1 MKTRNGKPSRKP
13 TNEQAQKPKALPLG
27 PILTIIAVMTSVFGL
42 LQLFLPTN
50 IVPPLGAIIIG
61 LIFTII
67 LVRGNWWGPLTA
79 IVTWVTVAIVIF
91 ILYFLISRPA
101 TVIGTVVD
109 VTTGSPISGLA
120 LVLTDSGGVEHKA
133 STDQNGAF
141 EVKNVPEGKFKVLAN
156 NELLFSGRLPSGFER
171 ILKSTVDLGKPAYKS
186 CPSCPIPTP
195 CPSCPIPTPCPSCPT
210 PAPCPSCPTS
220 APFSIFTDKGWKTY
234 KREESNPLIDIAS
247 ISGRVDNAIEV
258 TFDIQRDS
266 WVGISKD
273 ITPGLLSGTSGIF
286 FIYKGEGKPNT
297 LEFKLIDEQG
307 TVFSVLWNSA
317 TVTNDKWILLGVLY
331 DQFECWK
338 TTGICPDNQVL
349 NLEPAK
355 IVKIDFAFSNKV
367 DTEDEPGSG
376 KVIIDDI
383 YVVQP

>member
-1 MKTRNGKPSRKP
+1 MKTRNEQPSRKP
-13 TNEQAQKPKALPLG
+13 TNEQAQKSKTLPLG

-50 IVPPLGAIIIG
+50 IVPPIGAIIIG

-79 IVTWVTVAIVIF
+79 IVTWVTVAIVLF

-141 EVKNVPEGKFKVLAN
+141 EVRNVPEGKFIVLAN
-156 NELLFSGRLPSGFER
+156 NELLFSGRLPSGLER
-171 ILKSTVDLGKPAYKS
+171 ILKSTVDLGSPAYKS
-186 CPSCPIPTP
+186 CPSCPT
-195 CPSCPIPTPCPSCPT
+195 PTPCPSCPT
-210 PAPCPSCPTS
+210 ST
-220 APFSIFTDKGWKTY
+220 PFSIFTDKGWKTY
-234 KREESNPLIDIAS
+234 KREGLDTLIDIAS
-247 ISGRVDNAIEV
+247 IPGRVDNAIEV
-258 TFDIQRDS
+258 TFDVQRDS

-297 LEFKLIDEQG
+297 IEFKLIDERG
-307 TVFSVLWNSA
+307 TIFSVFWNSA
-317 TVTNDKWILLGVLY
+317 TVTNDKWILLGALY

-349 NLEPAK
+349 NLEPEK
-355 IVKIDFAFSNKV
+355 IVRIDFAISNKV